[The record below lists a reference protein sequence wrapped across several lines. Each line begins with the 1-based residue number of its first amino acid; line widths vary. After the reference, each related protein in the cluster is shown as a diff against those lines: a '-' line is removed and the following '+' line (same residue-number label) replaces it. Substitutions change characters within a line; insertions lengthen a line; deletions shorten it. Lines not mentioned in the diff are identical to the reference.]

1 MATSEEGLKILKMI
15 QEGKISVEQGMQLL
29 EAVRSGN
36 KAGPPGGSQFT
47 AGCFHRPASGALVPS
62 ACDRHG
68 YRVGARQYS
77 YADLCSDN
85 WIQAGSAF
93 FAGSGGDG

>member
-36 KAGPPGGSQFT
+36 KAGP
-47 AGCFHRPASGALVPS
+47 
-62 ACDRHG
+62 
-68 YRVGARQYS
+68 
-77 YADLCSDN
+77 
-85 WIQAGSAF
+85 
-93 FAGSGGDG
+93 